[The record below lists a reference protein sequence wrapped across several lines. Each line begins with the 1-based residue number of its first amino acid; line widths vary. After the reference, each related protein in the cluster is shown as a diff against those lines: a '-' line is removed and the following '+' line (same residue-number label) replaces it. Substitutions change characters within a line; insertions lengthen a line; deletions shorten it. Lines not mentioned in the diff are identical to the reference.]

1 MSGVT
6 GTTARPAGH
15 TAAAAPAG
23 SAATSAAAGP
33 VAAPAPDLQP
43 AAGQTIAFPD
53 ALKRLAEKRDL
64 TREEA
69 ASVLDQLI
77 SGDLG
82 DAQVAA
88 FLMGLRVKG
97 ETADEIAGLADG
109 MRRAAITVDSVHHGT
124 LVDVVGTGGDS
135 LGTFN
140 ISTTAAFVAAGAG
153 VKIAKHG
160 NRAAS
165 SACGSADVLEALGI
179 QIALGP
185 AEVAACIDEVGMG
198 FMLAS
203 LHHPA
208 AGRVAGV
215 RRALGVRTVFNLLG
229 PLTNPAGVRRQLLG
243 VSTPQYLH
251 VLGDALAR
259 MGCDHALVVCG
270 DLGMDELSV
279 TGTNR
284 AIEVTSGVSHRSL
297 RIDPEDCGLSRY
309 PLEALKGGDAATNA
323 AITRDVL
330 GGMPGGPRDAV
341 LMNAAAALYVAGK
354 ALSLP
359 EGVDLAR
366 TAIDSGRALEV
377 LEQMVTVTNRLA
389 QEGGPGGPGGSND
402 PSGAGGAGRG
412 SGRSGGAA

>member
-1 MSGVT
+1 MSALV
-6 GTTARPAGH
+6 AAPVDRAAAPP
-15 TAAAAPAG
+15 AAAAVP
-23 SAATSAAAGP
+23 SAAQ
-33 VAAPAPDLQP
+33 PDPQP
-43 AAGQTIAFPD
+43 AAAQTIAFSD
-53 ALKRLAEKRDL
+53 ALKRLAERRDL

-69 ASVLDQLI
+69 ASALDQLV
-77 SGDLG
+77 SGDLS
-82 DAQVAA
+82 DAQIAA

-109 MRRAAITVDSVHHGT
+109 MRRAAVTVESVHQGV

-185 AEVAACIDEVGMG
+185 KEVATCIDEVGMG

-229 PLTNPAGVRRQLLG
+229 PLTNPAGARRQLLG
-243 VSTPQYLH
+243 VSTPQHLH

-259 MGCDHALVVCG
+259 MGCEHALVVCG
-270 DLGMDELSV
+270 DSGMDELSV
-279 TGTNR
+279 TGTSR

-297 RIDPEDCGLSRY
+297 RIDPEDCGLGRY
-309 PLEALKGGDAATNA
+309 PLEALMGGDAAVNA
-323 AITRDVL
+323 AILRDVL
-330 GGMPGGPRDAV
+330 GGRSGGPRDAV

-359 EGVDLAR
+359 VGVELAR
-366 TAIDSGRALEV
+366 ASIDSGQGLAV
-377 LEQMVTVTNRLA
+377 LEQMIATTNRLA
-389 QEGGPGGPGGSND
+389 CEAGISGP
-402 PSGAGGAGRG
+402 GGAGRG
-412 SGRSGGAA
+412 GRLPGGAA

>member
-1 MSGVT
+1 MS
-6 GTTARPAGH
+6 AP
-15 TAAAAPAG
+15 AAAAAESTAAPAVTCVR
-23 SAATSAAAGP
+23 AASAAATP
-33 VAAPAPDLQP
+33 APAP
-43 AAGQTIAFPD
+43 AAGRPRPPRPLEFAD
-53 ALKRLAEKRDL
+53 ALRRLAEKQDL

-69 ASVLDQLI
+69 ACVLDQLV
-77 SGDLG
+77 SGEVD
-82 DAQVAA
+82 DVQIAA

-109 MRRAAITVDSVHHGT
+109 MRRAAVAVRSVHRGT

-165 SACGSADVLEALGI
+165 SLCGSADVLEALGI
-179 QIALGP
+179 QISLGSL
-185 AEVAACIDEVGMG
+185 EVATCIDEVGMG

-203 LHHPA
+203 VHHPA

-229 PLTNPAGVRRQLLG
+229 PLTNPADARRQLVG
-243 VSTPQYLH
+243 VSSPHHLD
-251 VLGDALAR
+251 VMGDALAR
-259 MGCDHALVVCG
+259 MGCEHALVVCG

-279 TGTNR
+279 TGPNK
-284 AIEVTSGVSHRSL
+284 AIEVTRGVAHRSFQ
-297 RIDPEDCGLSRY
+297 IEPEDCGLPRH
-309 PLEALKGGDAATNA
+309 PLAALSGGDATVNA

-330 GGMPGGPRDAV
+330 EGRAGGPRDAV
-341 LMNAAAALYVAGK
+341 LMNAAAALYVAG
-354 ALSLP
+354 AATSLS

-366 TAIDSGRALEV
+366 TSVDSGCALDV
-377 LEQMVTVTNRLA
+377 LERMIAVTNRLTC
-389 QEGGPGGPGGSND
+389 G
-402 PSGAGGAGRG
+402 GGADK
-412 SGRSGGAA
+412 GAA

>member
-1 MSGVT
+1 MS
-6 GTTARPAGH
+6 
-15 TAAAAPAG
+15 AAAA
-23 SAATSAAAGP
+23 SAAAAATRAKT
-33 VAAPAPDLQP
+33 VARPPAPPAQP
-43 AAGQTIAFPD
+43 EGPAGPSGTLPAIEFRE
-53 ALKRLAEKRDL
+53 ALKRVAEKGDL

-69 ASVLDQLI
+69 ASVLDQI
-77 SGDLG
+77 AQGEVN

-109 MRRAAITVDSVHHGT
+109 MRRAAIAVDSVHQGI
-124 LVDVVGTGGDS
+124 LVDVVGTGGDH

-179 QIALGP
+179 HISLGP
-185 AEVAACIDEVGMG
+185 REVATCIDEVGMG

-229 PLTNPAGVRRQLLG
+229 PLTNPAGARRQLLG
-243 VSTPQYLH
+243 VSSPQHLY
-251 VLGDALAR
+251 VLGEALGR
-259 MGCDHALVVCG
+259 MGCEHALVVCG

-284 AIEVTSGVSHRSL
+284 AIEVTSGVSDRCL
-297 RIDPEDCGLSRY
+297 RIEPEECGLSRH
-309 PLEALKGGDAATNA
+309 PLEALKGGDARTNA
-323 AITRDVL
+323 AITRDIL
-330 GGMPGGPRDAV
+330 GGQTGGPRDAV
-341 LMNAAAALYVAGK
+341 LMNAAAALCVAGK
-354 ALSLP
+354 ALSLA
-359 EGVDLAR
+359 EGVELAR
-366 TAIDSGRALEV
+366 ASIDSGHALDV
-377 LEQMVTVTNRLA
+377 LEQLIAVTNRLA
-389 QEGGPGGPGGSND
+389 AEGELDRDVAAPASAARGGSGGPET
-402 PSGAGGAGRG
+402 
-412 SGRSGGAA
+412 GAA

>member
-1 MSGVT
+1 MSE
-6 GTTARPAGH
+6 
-15 TAAAAPAG
+15 
-23 SAATSAAAGP
+23 AATGG
-33 VAAPAPDLQP
+33 APTLGFA
-43 AAGQTIAFPD
+43 D
-53 ALKRLAEKRDL
+53 ALKRLAEQGDL

-69 ASVLDQLI
+69 ASVLDQLV
-77 SGDLG
+77 SGELS

-109 MRRAAITVDSVHHGT
+109 MRRAAIAVDSVHQDT

-140 ISTTAAFVAAGAG
+140 ISTTAAFAAAGAG

-179 QIALGP
+179 HIALGP
-185 AEVAACIDEVGMG
+185 KEVAACIDEVGMG

-229 PLTNPAGVRRQLLG
+229 PLTNPAGARRQLLG
-243 VSTPQYLH
+243 VSTPQHLH
-251 VLGDALAR
+251 VLSEALAR
-259 MGCDHALVVCG
+259 MGCEHALVVCG
-270 DLGMDELSV
+270 HLGMDELSV
-279 TGTNR
+279 TGTNE
-284 AIEVTSGVSHRSL
+284 AVEVISGVSHPGQ
-297 RIDPEDCGLSRY
+297 RIDPGDCGLDRH
-309 PLEALKGGDAATNA
+309 PLAALKGGDAQTNA
-323 AITRDVL
+323 AIVRDVL
-330 GGMPGGPRDAV
+330 GGRPGGPRDAV

-354 ALSLP
+354 ASSLP
-359 EGVDLAR
+359 EGVEAAR
-366 TAIDSGRALEV
+366 QSIDTGKAMDV
-377 LEQMVTVTNRLA
+377 LERMIAVTNRLA
-389 QEGGPGGPGGSND
+389 REGGSR
-402 PSGAGGAGRG
+402 GAVADGA
-412 SGRSGGAA
+412 GRSGGAA

>member
-1 MSGVT
+1 MSAAAT
-6 GTTARPAGH
+6 RTKPAGVQVP
-15 TAAAAPAG
+15 TANQSPATPPAVAAAAPVAPVQ
-23 SAATSAAAGP
+23 SAAGRTLEFG
-33 VAAPAPDLQP
+33 
-43 AAGQTIAFPD
+43 D
-53 ALKRLAEKRDL
+53 ALKRLANKSDL

-77 SGDLG
+77 SGDLS

-109 MRRAAITVDSVHHGT
+109 MRRAAITVDSVHKGT

-185 AEVAACIDEVGMG
+185 EEVATCIDEVGMG

-243 VSTPQYLH
+243 VSSPQYLH

-259 MGCDHALVVCG
+259 MGCEHALVVCG

-279 TGTNR
+279 TGTNK
-284 AIEVTSGVSHRSL
+284 AVEVTSGVSHRCL
-297 RIDPEDCGLSRY
+297 RIDPEDCGLDRY
-309 PLEALKGGDAATNA
+309 PLEALKGGDATVNA

-330 GGMPGGPRDAV
+330 DGRPGGPRDAV

-354 ALSLP
+354 VLSLP
-359 EGVDLAR
+359 DGVELAR
-366 TAIDSGRALEV
+366 TSIDSGRAMDILER
-377 LEQMVTVTNRLA
+377 MIAVTNRLA
-389 QEGGPGGPGGSND
+389 HDGGHRST
-402 PSGAGGAGRG
+402 AGGTGH
-412 SGRSGGAA
+412 SGGAA

>member
-1 MSGVT
+1 MS
-6 GTTARPAGH
+6 P
-15 TAAAAPAG
+15 
-23 SAATSAAAGP
+23 AAAGP
-33 VAAPAPDLQP
+33 APAASKSPVALP
-43 AAGQTIAFPD
+43 ADVQSAPGQTLGFGD
-53 ALKRLAEKRDL
+53 ALKRLAERRDL
-64 TREEA
+64 TRAEA

-77 SGDLG
+77 SGDLS
-82 DAQVAA
+82 DAEVAA

-109 MRRAAITVDSVHHGT
+109 MRRAVVAVDSVHQGT

-179 QIALGP
+179 QISLGP
-185 AEVAACIDEVGMG
+185 EAVAACIDEVGMG

-229 PLTNPAGVRRQLLG
+229 PLTNPAGARRQLLG
-243 VSTPQYLH
+243 VSTPQHLH

-259 MGCDHALVVCG
+259 MGCEHALVVRG

-279 TGTNR
+279 TGTNK
-284 AIEVTSGVSHRSL
+284 AIEVTSGVSHRCL
-297 RIDPEDCGLSRY
+297 RIDPEDCGLDRY
-309 PLEALKGGDAATNA
+309 PLEALQGGDATMNA
-323 AITRDVL
+323 AITCDVL
-330 GGMPGGPRDAV
+330 DGRLGGPRDAV
-341 LMNAAAALYVAGK
+341 LMNAAAALYVAGM

-359 EGVDLAR
+359 EGVVLAR
-366 TAIDSGRALEV
+366 TAIDSGQARDV
-377 LEQMVTVTNRLA
+377 LERMIAVTNRLA
-389 QEGGPGGPGGSND
+389 YEGGGRRA
-402 PSGAGGAGRG
+402 AGGA
-412 SGRSGGAA
+412 GRSGGAA

>member
-1 MSGVT
+1 MS
-6 GTTARPAGH
+6 PA
-15 TAAAAPAG
+15 A
-23 SAATSAAAGP
+23 SKSP
-33 VAAPAPDLQP
+33 VAPPADAQSAP
-43 AAGQTIAFPD
+43 GQTLGFGD
-53 ALKRLAEKRDL
+53 ALKRLAERRDL
-64 TREEA
+64 TRAEA
-69 ASVLDQLI
+69 ASVLDQLS
-77 SGDLG
+77 SGDLS
-82 DAQVAA
+82 DAEVAA

-109 MRRAAITVDSVHHGT
+109 MRRAVVAVDSVHQGT

-179 QIALGP
+179 QISLGP
-185 AEVAACIDEVGMG
+185 EAVAACIDEVGMG

-229 PLTNPAGVRRQLLG
+229 PLTNPAGARRQLLG
-243 VSTPQYLH
+243 VSTPQHLH

-259 MGCDHALVVCG
+259 MGCEHALVVCG
-270 DLGMDELSV
+270 DVGMDELSV
-279 TGTNR
+279 TGTNK
-284 AIEVTSGVSHRSL
+284 AIEVTSGVSHRCL
-297 RIDPEDCGLSRY
+297 RIDPEDCGLDRY
-309 PLEALKGGDAATNA
+309 PLEALQGGDATMNA
-323 AITRDVL
+323 AITCDVL
-330 GGMPGGPRDAV
+330 DGRLGGPRDAV
-341 LMNAAAALYVAGK
+341 LMNAAAALYVAGM

-359 EGVDLAR
+359 EGVVLAR
-366 TAIDSGRALEV
+366 TAIDSGQARDV
-377 LEQMVTVTNRLA
+377 LERMIAVTNRLA
-389 QEGGPGGPGGSND
+389 YEGGGRRA
-402 PSGAGGAGRG
+402 AGGA
-412 SGRSGGAA
+412 GRSGGAA

>member
-1 MSGVT
+1 MS
-6 GTTARPAGH
+6 
-15 TAAAAPAG
+15 AAAA
-23 SAATSAAAGP
+23 SAAATRPAPTQPAGQAGQAGP
-33 VAAPAPDLQP
+33 APAQPAGPAAPGE
-43 AAGQTIAFPD
+43 AARPFLEFGE
-53 ALKRLAEKRDL
+53 ALKRVAERQDL

-69 ASVLDQLI
+69 ASVLDQLV
-77 SGDLG
+77 SGG
-82 DAQVAA
+82 PNDAQVAA

-109 MRRAAITVDSVHHGT
+109 MRRAAIPVESAHQGM

-165 SACGSADVLEALGI
+165 SKCGSADVLEALGVH
-179 QIALGP
+179 IALGP

-229 PLTNPAGVRRQLLG
+229 PLTNPAGARRQLLG
-243 VSTPQYLH
+243 VSTPQHLH

-259 MGCDHALVVCG
+259 MGCEHALVVCG

-279 TGTNR
+279 TGSNR
-284 AIEVTSGVSHRSL
+284 AIEVTSGVAHRGV
-297 RIDPEDCGLSRY
+297 RISPEDCGLDRH
-309 PLEALKGGDAATNA
+309 PLEGLRGGDALTNA
-323 AITRDVL
+323 AITRDIL
-330 GGMPGGPRDAV
+330 GGQAGGPRDAV
-341 LMNAAAALYVAGK
+341 LLNAAAALYVAGK
-354 ALSLP
+354 VLSLP
-359 EGVDLAR
+359 AGVEMAR
-366 TAIDSGRALEV
+366 ASIDSGSALAV
-377 LEQMVTVTNRLA
+377 LEAMIVVTNRLA
-389 QEGGPGGPGGSND
+389 GESAAAAATGGRT
-402 PSGAGGAGRG
+402 AGGA
-412 SGRSGGAA
+412 A

>member
-1 MSGVT
+1 MSAAATAAG
-6 GTTARPAGH
+6 ARPAAGH
-15 TAAAAPAG
+15 TLEFG
-23 SAATSAAAGP
+23 
-33 VAAPAPDLQP
+33 
-43 AAGQTIAFPD
+43 D
-53 ALKRLAEKRDL
+53 ALKRLAEKSDL

-77 SGDLG
+77 SGDVS
-82 DAQVAA
+82 DVQVAA

-109 MRRAAITVDSVHHGT
+109 MRRAAITVDSVHQGA

-185 AEVAACIDEVGMG
+185 EAVATCIDEVGMG

-229 PLTNPAGVRRQLLG
+229 PLTNPAGARRQLLG
-243 VSTPQYLH
+243 VSTPQHLH

-259 MGCDHALVVCG
+259 MGSEHALVVRG

-279 TGTNR
+279 TGTNK
-284 AIEVTSGVSHRSL
+284 AIEVTSGVSHRCL
-297 RIDPEDCGLSRY
+297 RIDPEDCGLDRY
-309 PLEALKGGDAATNA
+309 PLEALRGGDAAMNA

-330 GGMPGGPRDAV
+330 DGRRGGPRDAV

-354 ALSLP
+354 VLSLP
-359 EGVDLAR
+359 EGVELGR
-366 TAIDSGRALEV
+366 TAIDSGRAMDV
-377 LEQMVTVTNRLA
+377 LEQMIAVTNRLA
-389 QEGGPGGPGGSND
+389 QEGAGRSA
-402 PSGAGGAGRG
+402 AGGAGRG
-412 SGRSGGAA
+412 GGAA

>member
-1 MSGVT
+1 MSVAATGV
-6 GTTARPAGH
+6 PAEAQVLASPS
-15 TAAAAPAG
+15 AAAASEAPPLTG
-23 SAATSAAAGP
+23 SA
-33 VAAPAPDLQP
+33 
-43 AAGQTIAFPD
+43 IAFAD

-69 ASVLDQLI
+69 ASVLDQLVG
-77 SGDLG
+77 GDLS
-82 DAQVAA
+82 DVQVAA

-109 MRRAAITVDSVHHGT
+109 MRRAVIAVDSAHQGT

-165 SACGSADVLEALGI
+165 SACGSADVLEALGVH
-179 QIALGP
+179 IALGP
-185 AEVAACIDEVGMG
+185 REVAACIDEVGIG

-243 VSTPQYLH
+243 VSTPHHLH
-251 VLGDALAR
+251 VLSGALAR
-259 MGCDHALVVCG
+259 MGCEHALVVCG

-279 TGTNR
+279 TGTNK
-284 AIEVTSGVSHRSL
+284 AIEVTSGVSHRCVG
-297 RIDPEDCGLSRY
+297 IDPGDCGLDRH
-309 PLEALKGGDAATNA
+309 PLEALKGGDAQTNA

-330 GGMPGGPRDAV
+330 GGRPGGPRDAV

-354 ALSLP
+354 ALSLS
-359 EGVDLAR
+359 EGVESAR
-366 TAIDSGRALEV
+366 QAIDSGRALDV
-377 LEQMVTVTNRLA
+377 LERMIVVTDRLA
-389 QEGGPGGPGGSND
+389 REGGSRGAAGN
-402 PSGAGGAGRG
+402 GAGK
-412 SGRSGGAA
+412 SGGAA

>member
-1 MSGVT
+1 MSAAAASAAAT
-6 GTTARPAGH
+6 RPAPARPAGQ
-15 TAAAAPAG
+15 APAG
-23 SAATSAAAGP
+23 LATPGEAARPFIEFG
-33 VAAPAPDLQP
+33 
-43 AAGQTIAFPD
+43 D
-53 ALKRLAEKRDL
+53 ALKRVAERQDL

-69 ASVLDQLI
+69 ASVLDQLV
-77 SGDLG
+77 SGG
-82 DAQVAA
+82 VNDAQVAA
-88 FLMGLRVKG
+88 LLMGLRVKG

-109 MRRAAITVDSVHHGT
+109 MRRAAITVESAHQGL

-165 SACGSADVLEALGI
+165 SKCGSADVLEALGMH
-179 QIALGP
+179 IALGP

-243 VSTPQYLH
+243 VSTPQHLH

-259 MGCDHALVVCG
+259 MGCEHALVVCG

-279 TGTNR
+279 TGSNR
-284 AIEVTSGVSHRSL
+284 AIEVTSGVAHRSL
-297 RIDPEDCGLSRY
+297 RISPEDCGLDRHS
-309 PLEALKGGDAATNA
+309 LEELRGGDAQTNA
-323 AITRDVL
+323 AITRDIL
-330 GGMPGGPRDAV
+330 GGQPGGPRDAV

-359 EGVDLAR
+359 EGVALAR
-366 TAIDSGRALEV
+366 ASIDSGSASAV
-377 LEQMVTVTNRLA
+377 LDAMIAVTDRLA
-389 QEGGPGGPGGSND
+389 GESAAAVPTD
-402 PSGAGGAGRG
+402 GRAT
-412 SGRSGGAA
+412 GGAA

>member
-1 MSGVT
+1 M
-6 GTTARPAGH
+6 
-15 TAAAAPAG
+15 
-23 SAATSAAAGP
+23 
-33 VAAPAPDLQP
+33 L
-43 AAGQTIAFPD
+43 
-53 ALKRLAEKRDL
+53 E
-64 TREEA
+64 
-69 ASVLDQLI
+69 QLV
-77 SGDLG
+77 SGDLS

-109 MRRAAITVDSVHHGT
+109 MRRVAIMVDSVHQGL

-185 AEVAACIDEVGMG
+185 EDVATCIDEVGMG

-229 PLTNPAGVRRQLLG
+229 PLTNPAGARRQLLG
-243 VSTPQYLH
+243 VSTPQHLH

-259 MGCDHALVVCG
+259 MGCEHALVVCG

-284 AIEVTSGVSHRSL
+284 AIEVTSGVAHRCL

-309 PLEALKGGDAATNA
+309 PLEVLKGGDAQTNA

-330 GGMPGGPRDAV
+330 DGRPGGPRDAV

-359 EGVDLAR
+359 KG
-366 TAIDSGRALEV
+366 SNWRAPPSIRERPLEV
-377 LEQMVTVTNRLA
+377 LEKMIAVTNRLA
-389 QEGGPGGPGGSND
+389 GEGG
-402 PSGAGGAGRG
+402 
-412 SGRSGGAA
+412 SGGAAGGARGIGAA

>member
-1 MSGVT
+1 MS
-6 GTTARPAGH
+6 
-15 TAAAAPAG
+15 AAAA
-23 SAATSAAAGP
+23 SAAATAVPPARGAASRK
-33 VAAPAPDLQP
+33 AAPLLDF
-43 AAGQTIAFPD
+43 TE
-53 ALKRLAEKRDL
+53 ALKRVAENRDL

-69 ASVLDQLI
+69 ACVLDQLV
-77 SGDLG
+77 SGDLS

-109 MRRAAITVDSVHHGT
+109 MRRAAIRVQSAHQGR

-165 SACGSADVLEALGI
+165 SKCGSADVLEALGI
-179 QIALGP
+179 YISLGP
-185 AEVAACIDEVGMG
+185 AEVSKCIDEVGMG

-243 VSTPQYLH
+243 VSTPQHLH

-259 MGCDHALVVCG
+259 MGCEHALVVCG
-270 DLGMDELSV
+270 HLGMDELSV
-279 TGTNR
+279 TGSNR
-284 AIEVTSGVSHRSL
+284 GIEVTSGVAHRSL
-297 RIDPEDCGLSRY
+297 KIDPEDCGLGRY
-309 PLEALKGGDAATNA
+309 PLEALAGGDAATNA

-330 GGMPGGPRDAV
+330 GGKTGGPRDAV
-341 LMNAAAALYVAGK
+341 LLNAAAALYVAGK
-354 ALSLP
+354 VLCLRD
-359 EGVDLAR
+359 GVEAAR
-366 TAIDSGRALEV
+366 ASIDSGSAKAV
-377 LEQMVTVTNRLA
+377 LDTMIVVTNRLA
-389 QEGGPGGPGGSND
+389 GQTRAAAPGGGPSGPD
-402 PSGAGGAGRG
+402 AVPPRQAGAGR
-412 SGRSGGAA
+412 R

>member
-1 MSGVT
+1 VPGQ
-6 GTTARPAGH
+6 PAGQ
-15 TAAAAPAG
+15 
-23 SAATSAAAGP
+23 AATPTGHTEP
-33 VAAPAPDLQP
+33 GETRPFLEF
-43 AAGQTIAFPD
+43 GD
-53 ALKRLAEKRDL
+53 ALNRVAERQDL
-64 TREEA
+64 TRDEA
-69 ASVLDQLI
+69 ASVLDQLV
-77 SGDLG
+77 SGGLS

-109 MRRAAITVDSVHHGT
+109 MRRAAITVESAHQGM

-165 SACGSADVLEALGI
+165 SKCGSADVLEALGI
-179 QIALGP
+179 HIALGP
-185 AEVAACIDEVGMG
+185 GEVAACIDEVGMG

-243 VSTPQYLH
+243 VSTPQHLH

-259 MGCDHALVVCG
+259 MGCEHSLVVCG

-279 TGTNR
+279 TGSNR
-284 AIEVTSGVSHRSL
+284 AIEVTSGVAHRSL
-297 RIDPEDCGLSRY
+297 RISPEDCGLDRH
-309 PLEALKGGDAATNA
+309 PLEELRGGDAQTNA
-323 AITRDVL
+323 AITRDIL
-330 GGMPGGPRDAV
+330 GGRRGGPRDAV

-359 EGVDLAR
+359 EGVELAR
-366 TAIDSGRALEV
+366 ASIDSGSASAV
-377 LEQMVTVTNRLA
+377 LDAMIAVTDRLA
-389 QEGGPGGPGGSND
+389 GESAAAAPTGGRAAD
-402 PSGAGGAGRG
+402 
-412 SGRSGGAA
+412 GAA

>member
-1 MSGVT
+1 V
-6 GTTARPAGH
+6 AAQPAGQ
-15 TAAAAPAG
+15 
-23 SAATSAAAGP
+23 AGP
-33 VAAPAPDLQP
+33 LIEF
-43 AAGQTIAFPD
+43 GD
-53 ALKRLAEKRDL
+53 ALKRVAERRDL

-69 ASVLDQLI
+69 ASVLDQLV
-77 SGDLG
+77 SGGLN

-88 FLMGLRVKG
+88 LLMGLRVKG

-109 MRRAAITVDSVHHGT
+109 MRRAAITVDSAHQGT

-165 SACGSADVLEALGI
+165 SKCGSADVLEALGVYI
-179 QIALGP
+179 TLGP

-229 PLTNPAGVRRQLLG
+229 PLTNPAGARRQLLG
-243 VSTPQYLH
+243 VSTPQHLR

-259 MGCDHALVVCG
+259 MGCEHALVVCG

-279 TGTNR
+279 TGSNR
-284 AIEVTSGVSHRSL
+284 AIEVTSGVAHRSL
-297 RIDPEDCGLSRY
+297 RIDPEDCGLGRHA
-309 PLEALKGGDAATNA
+309 LEELEGGDAHVNA
-323 AITRDVL
+323 RITRDIL
-330 GGMPGGPRDAV
+330 GGQAGGPRDAV

-354 ALSLP
+354 VLSLP
-359 EGVDLAR
+359 EGVESAR
-366 TAIDSGRALEV
+366 VSIDSGSALSV
-377 LEQMVTVTNRLA
+377 LDTMVVVTNRLA
-389 QEGGPGGPGGSND
+389 GERAAAP
-402 PSGAGGAGRG
+402 AGGRTAD
-412 SGRSGGAA
+412 GAA

>member
-1 MSGVT
+1 MADVPVK
-6 GTTARPAGH
+6 PAPPS
-15 TAAAAPAG
+15 APAG
-23 SAATSAAAGP
+23 GDVP
-33 VAAPAPDLQP
+33 L
-43 AAGQTIAFPD
+43 IAFTD
-53 ALKRLAEKRDL
+53 ALKRLAEKGDL
-64 TREEA
+64 SREEA
-69 ASVLDQLI
+69 ASVLEQLV
-77 SGDLG
+77 SGDLS
-82 DAQVAA
+82 DAQVAG
-88 FLMGLRVKG
+88 FLMGMRVKG

-109 MRRAAITVDSVHHGT
+109 MRRAAVPVSSVHQGM

-140 ISTTAAFVAAGAG
+140 ISTSAAFVAAGAG

-165 SACGSADVLEALGI
+165 SKCGSADVLEALGI
-179 QIALGP
+179 CITLGP
-185 AEVAACIDEVGMG
+185 KEVEACIDEVGMG
-198 FMLAS
+198 FMLAA

-229 PLTNPAGVRRQLLG
+229 PLTNPAGARRQLLG
-243 VSTPQYLH
+243 VSTRQHLY

-279 TGTNR
+279 TGANR
-284 AIEVTSGVSHRSL
+284 AVEVTSGVAHHCL
-297 RIDPEDCGLSRY
+297 KIDPEDCGLGRH
-309 PLEALKGGDAATNA
+309 PLEELMGGDARTNA

-330 GGMPGGPRDAV
+330 GGETGARRDAV

-359 EGVDLAR
+359 EGVELAR
-366 TAIDSGRALEV
+366 TSVDSGSALAV
-377 LEQMVTVTNRLA
+377 LDTMIKVTNRLA
-389 QEGGPGGPGGSND
+389 AE
-402 PSGAGGAGRG
+402 A
-412 SGRSGGAA
+412 GAA

>member
-1 MSGVT
+1 
-6 GTTARPAGH
+6 
-15 TAAAAPAG
+15 
-23 SAATSAAAGP
+23 
-33 VAAPAPDLQP
+33 
-43 AAGQTIAFPD
+43 
-53 ALKRLAEKRDL
+53 
-64 TREEA
+64 
-69 ASVLDQLI
+69 
-77 SGDLG
+77 
-82 DAQVAA
+82 
-88 FLMGLRVKG
+88 MGLRVKG

-109 MRRAAITVDSVHHGT
+109 MRRAAIAVDSVHQGT

-165 SACGSADVLEALGI
+165 SPCGSADVLEALGI
-179 QIALGP
+179 EIALGP
-185 AEVAACIDEVGMG
+185 EEVAACIDEVGIG

-243 VSTPQYLH
+243 VSTPQHLRL
-251 VLGDALAR
+251 LGDALAR
-259 MGCDHALVVCG
+259 MGCEHALVVCG

-279 TGTNR
+279 TGTNK
-284 AIEVTSGVSHRSL
+284 AIEVTSGVAHRGL
-297 RIDPEDCGLSRY
+297 RIDPEDCGLGRH
-309 PLEALKGGDAATNA
+309 PLEALQGGDAQTNA

-330 GGMPGGPRDAV
+330 GGRPGGPRDAV

-359 EGVDLAR
+359 EGVESAR
-366 TAIDSGRALEV
+366 LSIDSGRAMDV
-377 LEQMVTVTNRLA
+377 LERMIAVTNRLA
-389 QEGGPGGPGGSND
+389 REGGSR
-402 PSGAGGAGRG
+402 GAVADGAA
-412 SGRSGGAA
+412 RSGGAA

>member
-1 MSGVT
+1 MSAAATPAAAATREAPHTQGTAPRT
-6 GTTARPAGH
+6 GRGAASAG
-15 TAAAAPAG
+15 TAAPLPEGAAPAG
-23 SAATSAAAGP
+23 
-33 VAAPAPDLQP
+33 AAPVLQAPLIDF
-43 AAGQTIAFPD
+43 TD
-53 ALKRLAEKRDL
+53 ALKRVAENDDL

-69 ASVLDQLI
+69 ASVLDQLV
-77 SGDLG
+77 SGDLN

-88 FLMGLRVKG
+88 FLMGMRVKG

-109 MRRAAITVDSVHHGT
+109 MRRAAVTVNSVHQGM

-140 ISTTAAFVAAGAG
+140 ISTTAAFVAAGTG

-165 SACGSADVLEALGI
+165 SKCGSADVLEALGVCI
-179 QIALGP
+179 TLGP
-185 AEVAACIDEVGMG
+185 KEVEACIDEVGMG
-198 FMLAS
+198 FMLAA

-229 PLTNPAGVRRQLLG
+229 TLTNPAGARRQLLG
-243 VSTPQYLH
+243 VSTPQHLY

-270 DLGMDELSV
+270 HMGMDELSV
-279 TGTNR
+279 TGTNK
-284 AIEVTSGVSHRSL
+284 AVEVTSGVSHRCHK
-297 RIDPEDCGLSRY
+297 IDPEDCGLGRH
-309 PLEALKGGDAATNA
+309 PLEALQGGDARANA

-330 GGMPGGPRDAV
+330 GGEAGARRDAV

-354 ALSLP
+354 VLSLQ
-359 EGVDLAR
+359 EGVELAR
-366 TAIDSGRALEV
+366 VSIDSGSALAV
-377 LEQMVTVTNRLA
+377 LDNLIAVTNRLA
-389 QEGGPGGPGGSND
+389 AE
-402 PSGAGGAGRG
+402 A
-412 SGRSGGAA
+412 GAA